1 MKPAKAGFFVL
12 GLCEIHQMHLH
23 VDLVF
28 LINERKTTLR
38 FYLYFSGSC
47 SLEYFKYKE
56 KLSQSDVEKHVGS
69 GMSKLL

>member
-28 LINERKTTLR
+28 LINERKTTFR
-38 FYLYFSGSC
+38 FFLDFSVGYG
-47 SLEYFKYKE
+47 LE
-56 KLSQSDVEKHVGS
+56 
-69 GMSKLL
+69 